1 MRRRRRRKGKR
12 GKEEGEEGG
21 EEEEEEEKKRKG
33 RRRKWGGG
41 EEGEEEWEE
50 QEKGEEEKEK
60 EEKKRGRGRRGRR
73 RMDTIPCHVLWDDPP
88 GAGSLNHLTPPRGS
102 SQPGPF
108 WDSVQKWQEMGNVW
122 RESLVL
128 NPGSSSEFQSL
139 CWQWWMESCELRTD
153 CSGDLWAS

>member
-50 QEKGEEEKEK
+50 QEKGEEEKGKRK
-60 EEKKRGRGRRGRR
+60 ERKKKDGHNPMPCSLGWPSWSREPEPLDPPPGFLPAWPILGFCAEMTGNGKCLER
-73 RMDTIPCHVLWDDPP
+73 IPGVKSWKQLGVSEPVLAMVDGVLWAQDWLLWRFM
-88 GAGSLNHLTPPRGS
+88 GKLN
-102 SQPGPF
+102 
-108 WDSVQKWQEMGNVW
+108 
-122 RESLVL
+122 
-128 NPGSSSEFQSL
+128 
-139 CWQWWMESCELRTD
+139 CC
-153 CSGDLWAS
+153 